1 MKELNLIVKKTNPE
15 SIRPLRHLVLRPGKP
30 FSSTKYKKDVEKNTI
45 HIVCEHKKKI
55 ITCATFYPEKT
66 EKNFSKNP
74 YRLRGMA
81 THPKYRRRGGA
92 KKVMNYS
99 FLLLKK
105 KKCDFLWCKA
115 RLVAVEFYES
125 IGFKKEGEI
134 FNIEGIGPH
143 YYMYKII

>member
-1 MKELNLIVKKTNPE
+1 
-15 SIRPLRHLVLRPGKP
+15 
-30 FSSTKYKKDVEKNTI
+30 
-45 HIVCEHKKKI
+45 
-55 ITCATFYPEKT
+55 
-66 EKNFSKNP
+66 
-74 YRLRGMA
+74 MA
-81 THPKYRRRGGA
+81 THPKYRRRGSA